1 MTQNEHELRE
11 ELIEFSN
18 RLSARGLIRG
28 SSGNISTR
36 LEPDQILIT
45 PTQLPKGYLRE
56 SDIVLIDHQG
66 RLIRGNHPPSMDT
79 ELHLA
84 AYHARPDAQAV
95 IHAHPVITTAF
106 SLVDKSIKKG
116 LLPEFDFLFP
126 KGVPTVPYHP
136 QAANDLSGICGD
148 YIAKNDII
156 ILSHHGTLAVGHSL
170 MMAWML
176 TEHLETCFEIQF
188 YAECL
193 NDKNPLA
200 EDQSNILREI
210 NKRNKASPGRSAK
223 SV

>member
-1 MTQNEHELRE
+1 MPLTPNEQEMRE

-18 RLSARGLIRG
+18 RLALRGLIRG

-36 LEPDQILIT
+36 LDSNQILIT

-56 SDIVLIDHQG
+56 ADIVVIDNAG
-66 RLIRGNHPPSMDT
+66 TRLRGKHPPSMDT
-79 ELHLA
+79 EFHLA
-84 AYHARPDAQAV
+84 AYKARPDAQAV

-106 SLVDKSIKKG
+106 SLVGKSILKG
-116 LLPEFDFLFP
+116 ILPEFDFLFP
-126 KGVPTVPYHP
+126 KGVPFVPYKP
-136 QAANDLSGICGD
+136 QAANQLSEICGD
-148 YIAKNDII
+148 YIAESDIV

-176 TEHLETCFEIQF
+176 TEHLETCFEIIF

-193 NDKNPLA
+193 NGKNALS
-200 EDQSNILREI
+200 ETQVNLLREI
-210 NKRNKASPGRSAK
+210 NRHNKTK